1 MSLVQAAIRHP
12 YRLMLIDED
21 PVFRLGLRVWL
32 ERYADL
38 SLIAEVETGEAAL
51 EYLEDALSDS
61 LERSSVEHPSE
72 SGAIALAVPDLVVL
86 EMELGRSHPDRIPG
100 LTLCQHLKTKYPTLR
115 VLMLSASPEP
125 LLSAAAQQAGA
136 TGYCPKTVEPES
148 LANILRRVAD
158 GRSFFWN
165 AASTSYSPLP
175 TAPTPYLPSSH
186 LSSPRRPAPL
196 SRFRRNLRQSGLQQI
211 EAALA
216 EVNAELRQLEL
227 SLVDRAILAGRQREL
242 RAARKLIGWM
252 LATPSLTEERARQ
265 PVSSQGTGSQFIN
278 SQITGSQITG
288 SQGAGSQI
296 TNRSGGEERSLP
308 TASALTINA
317 SSESAISKMRIES
330 VLFDAVLEKL
340 HNSLENGTETPMEID
355 ILREEKKRELFYLIL
370 RQLENFLDELRYS
383 EVQPEQLEPKRSS
396 ILLDL
401 WQAVTTE
408 FFGKYYAIAVD
419 GKSVE
424 VVETLLRDEA
434 IVQLEILDKIPS
446 VVDLLKHLLF
456 QMPLAVDSV
465 PYAPGNPEAMSRA
478 EVLTENLLIQL
489 ANAVIQPLLNRFAS
503 IEGIKQNLYSRK
515 LLSNREIER
524 FRNDLSWKYRIEK
537 YFREPQNIFE
547 SQYSIHVFSWKGIQ
561 KTSIYAPRSPELNEL
576 SGVQLAVTLA
586 LETRDAIAPRLRTAV
601 SWAGNSVIY
610 VLTEVVG
617 RGLGLVGRGILKGL
631 GNAWQD
637 PRLKR

>member
-1 MSLVQAAIRHP
+1 MSLAQAARPP

-21 PVFRLGLRVWL
+21 PVFRLGIRVWL

-61 LERSSVEHPSE
+61 LEHPSE
-72 SGAIALAVPDLVVL
+72 SGVIALVAPDLVVL

-158 GRSFFWN
+158 GRSFFGN

-175 TAPTPYLPSSH
+175 TAPTPHVPTSQ
-186 LSSPRRPAPL
+186 LSPPRRPAPL

-252 LATPSLTEERARQ
+252 LATPSLTEDRARQ
-265 PVSSQGTGSQFIN
+265 SSQGTGSQGTSSQVIN
-278 SQITGSQITG
+278 SQGTGSQ
-288 SQGAGSQI
+288 SASLQI
-296 TNRSGGEERSLP
+296 MSRSGGEERSLP
-308 TASALTINA
+308 TTSDLMINA
-317 SSESAISKMRIES
+317 SSESAISKVRLEA

-340 HNSLENGTETPMEID
+340 HNSLENGTETPMETD

-401 WQAVTTE
+401 WQAATTE

-419 GKSVE
+419 GRSVE
-424 VVETLLRDEA
+424 VVETLLQDEA
-434 IVQLEILDKIPS
+434 IVQLEILDKIPG

-489 ANAVIQPLLNRFAS
+489 ANAVIQPLLNHFAS

-515 LLSNREIER
+515 LLSSREIER

-561 KTSIYAPRSPELNEL
+561 KTSIYAPRSPELNQL